1 MSGATSLIQKPQAE
15 LNTSKPAKSR
25 GKHLNA
31 DIKKTT
37 QNATETLVNTV
48 NEANLQKYSEI
59 MQILP
64 IGKLE
69 NG

>member
-1 MSGATSLIQKPQAE
+1 MVSAQDLEFKLQD
-15 LNTSKPAKSR
+15 LY
-25 GKHLNA
+25 
-31 DIKKTT
+31 KKK
-37 QNATETLVNTV
+37 
-48 NEANLQKYSEI
+48 KYSEI